1 MPSAALAREYDEA
14 RIRYVSAVAT
24 LVPLA
29 IRMAL
34 ERLDDVLPGVLEIE
48 VDGRINEDW
57 LPTLRVQRVLNA
69 DGGVLFD
76 LGLGHP
82 NPVVEEVIDEVNTE
96 YLDLVLD
103 LTGDDY
109 MGHRTIDA
117 TDAEQAP

>member
-14 RIRYVSAVAT
+14 RARYVATVAI

-34 ERLDDVLPGVLEIE
+34 DRLADVLPGVFEIE

-57 LPTLRVQRVLNA
+57 LPTLRIQRVFNA
-69 DGGVLFD
+69 QGAVLFD
-76 LGLGHP
+76 LGIGHP
-82 NPVVEEVIDEVNTE
+82 DPVVEEVIDEVNTE

-117 TDAEQAP
+117 TDAE